1 MATISVRTPPAGAA
15 PAGSTTG
22 ATLPTGTLPA
32 GTLPTGTARVRDREA
47 TRRRMLEAARG
58 LFAEHGYDH
67 VTVRMI
73 AAASA
78 ANVALISRYF
88 GSKAALFGE
97 VVGSESTVR
106 QVVEGDPGGLPRRLA
121 EHLVRQIRTGPESA
135 VLRALD
141 RSVGSREVQPVLRE
155 SLEKALVGPLT
166 AQLTGP
172 DARQR
177 ALLATSVLMGP
188 RTLRRLLM
196 IDDLQAADPAML
208 TERLTAIFEICLS

>member
-1 MATISVRTPPAGAA
+1 V
-15 PAGSTTG
+15 TT
-22 ATLPTGTLPA
+22 T
-32 GTLPTGTARVRDREA
+32 RVRDRAA
-47 TRRRMLEAARG
+47 TRQRLLDAARE
-58 LFAEHGYDH
+58 LFAEHGYEH

-73 AAASA
+73 ATASD

-106 QVVEGDPGGLPRRLA
+106 QVIEGDPDGLARRLA
-121 EHLVRQIRTGPESA
+121 EHLVRQIRFGPESP

-141 RSVGSREVQPVLRE
+141 WSVGSREVQPVLRE
-155 SLEKALVGPLT
+155 VLEQAMVGPLT

-172 DARQR
+172 NARAR
-177 ALLATSVLMGP
+177 ALLTSSVLMGP

-196 IDDLQAADPAML
+196 LDDLQTADPAML
-208 TERLTAIFEICLS
+208 TERLTAVFEICLG